1 MASTRTHE
9 VVATVGEYTSAGGE
23 RKKRYLNVGSA
34 FTDDQG
40 RVSLK
45 LDAVPVA
52 AEWSGW
58 LSLYPV
64 KDRVAKPAP
73 QGGTPGGTPGS
84 APAGRGAEADEDI
97 PF

>member
-9 VVATVGEYTSAGGE
+9 VVATVGEYTSSLGE

-64 KDRVAKPAP
+64 KDRAAKPAAP
-73 QGGTPGGTPGS
+73 VGTPTG
-84 APAGRGAEADEDI
+84 APAGREADEDI